1 MCRPGCGG
9 NPPVAR
15 GSLSLVAPAAGPAG
29 IDAQREMAELAAQL
43 KAACAENPADAVLAR
58 EYRLTLQSLQPA
70 RKEPDSELSDLLNG
84 LRR

>member
-1 MCRPGCGG
+1 
-9 NPPVAR
+9 VVK
-15 GSLSLVAPAAGPAG
+15 LAAGSAG
-29 IDAQREMAELAAQL
+29 IDPQAEMAELAEQL